1 MEDVTSPPFRYVC
14 KKYGAD
20 ILYTEFIS
28 SEALIRD
35 AEKSKKKLDIYDFE
49 RPVAI
54 QIFGNN
60 IESMVRAAQIAEEAN
75 PDFIDIN
82 CGCPAKKIAGKGAG
96 SGLLKDVPFMVDMVN
111 SIVKAVKLPVTV
123 KTRIGWDSD
132 NINIHEVAEKL
143 QDTGIAALAIHGRT
157 KKQMYKG
164 FADWDTIGEVKNNPK
179 IHIPIIGNGDI
190 KSAEDAKMRLDQ
202 TGVDA
207 IMIGRATIGRPW
219 IFNEIKSYLQTGEL
233 IGPPSVKERVELTK
247 VHLQKSLEWKGE
259 VRGLFEMRQ
268 HFSNYFKGL
277 RDFKST
283 RLRLVTSTDLNEIDN
298 ILNEVAEKWGSD
310 TNFDKP
316 DLNCKSIEF

>member
-35 AEKSKKKLDIYDFE
+35 AEKSMKKLDIYDYE

-60 IESMVRAAQIAEEAN
+60 IESMIRAAQIAERAN

-96 SGLLKDVPFMVDMVN
+96 SGLLKDVPFMVEM
-111 SIVKAVKLPVTV
+111 VKAVVDAVKIPVTV
-123 KTRIGWDSD
+123 KTRTGWDD
-132 NINIHEVAEKL
+132 NNINIHDVAERL

-164 FADWDTIGEVKNNPK
+164 MANWDIIGEVKNNPK

-190 KSAEDAKMRLDQ
+190 RSAEEAKMRIDQ

-207 IMIGRATIGRPW
+207 IMIGRGAIGKPW
-219 IFNEIKSYLQTGEL
+219 LFNEIKTYLKTGKL
-233 IGPPSVKERVELTK
+233 LAPPSVRERVELAKT
-247 VHLQKSLEWKGE
+247 HFQKSLDWKGD

-277 RDFKST
+277 ANFKPV
-283 RLRLVTSTDLNEIDN
+283 RLKLVTTTEIPAIFD
-298 ILNEVAEKWGSD
+298 ILDEIAETWGDETGHD
-310 TNFDKP
+310 TP
-316 DLNCKSIEF
+316 DLNCDSIEF